1 MSALEDSCAPPNGL
15 TPPSMRGGPL
25 HRAAVASRLALSR
38 SLVIS
43 AVMHSSIIG
52 LIFSSSFNQHHI
64 DTATK
69 PQIENSFDI
78 SLIPLSALETHL
90 PRGVPVPPQTPLE
103 LQATTPPK
111 SEPVAAASEPA
122 PKKVASSVAPS
133 LPKLQKRVRLKV
145 DNETSSAQARSDT
158 LAREKSLRINPT
170 VNSSANPAANSSA
183 PLDAT
188 SSQPSAPQ
196 PFGIANGDAT
206 SLEQARISYQ
216 DMVAKQLA
224 RSKRYPERAL
234 IRRKTGEGSIRLE
247 ISADGS
253 VSQMTILRSTN
264 TPILDDELLAMVKR
278 ASPFPAFP
286 RDLRK
291 DRVAFVIPVEFR
303 LGG

>member
-1 MSALEDSCAPPNGL
+1 
-15 TPPSMRGGPL
+15 MRGVPL

-103 LQATTPPK
+103 LQATTPPQSK
-111 SEPVAAASEPA
+111 PVAAAPEHA
-122 PKKVASSVAPS
+122 PKKVASRVAPS
-133 LPKLQKRVRLKV
+133 LPKLQKRVRPKV
-145 DNETSSAQARSDT
+145 DNETSSAKARSDM
-158 LAREKSLRINPT
+158 LAREKSLRT
-170 VNSSANPAANSSA
+170 NSAANPAANSSA